1 MTYYCLVK
9 KQLFN
14 FLLIS
19 LITIASYCIAS
30 IWGKGNPI
38 VQSKEFFWVVAGA
51 AFTYLFVLP
60 LIMFLLEKDID

>member
-9 KQLFN
+9 KRLLS

-19 LITIASYCIAS
+19 FVTIASYCIAS
-30 IWGKGNPI
+30 IWGYGTPV
-38 VQSKEFFWVVAGA
+38 VQSKNFFWVVAGA

-60 LIMFLLEKDID
+60 LIMLLLEKDVN

>member
-19 LITIASYCIAS
+19 FATIASYYIAS
-30 IWGKGNPI
+30 IWGYGTRV
-38 VQSKEFFWVVAGA
+38 VQSKNFFWVVAGA

-60 LIMFLLEKDID
+60 LIMLLLEKDVN